1 MRLLLFREHLVKV
14 TSYLSSGLIPTFS
27 NQRETF
33 LKCNAN
39 TVASRLK
46 VLLSVAIFILCKTS
60 KLTNER
66 N

>member
-39 TVASRLK
+39 NVAQSP
-46 VLLSVAIFILCKTS
+46 
-60 KLTNER
+60 
-66 N
+66 